1 MSTLPSCLYRL
12 SSVASHIS
20 TDSVEMSR
28 LIIGPIVRVF
38 SSTLLP
44 GFIGPE
50 SSVLPTDLPP
60 SVRPRFGNLPRRV
73 RFIVPIIYYGN
84 QSGRASLGKTHS
96 LSICRPASLRFGSP
110 DIRTRSLTPAR
121 PPPRCHIAGSLFATY
136 MDSASCFL
144 QTAHY

>member
-12 SSVASHIS
+12 SSVASHSS
-20 TDSVEMSR
+20 TDSVEISK

-38 SSTLLP
+38 SSTLLSATAA
-44 GFIGPE
+44 PE

-60 SVRPRFGNLPRRV
+60 SVRTRSGGLPPQV
-73 RFIVPIIYYGN
+73 RFIVPINYFGN
-84 QSGRASLGKTHS
+84 QSSRASLGKAHS

-121 PPPRCHIAGSLFATY
+121 PPPRCPPRHLRSCQPLFIMFPT
-136 MDSASCFL
+136 
-144 QTAHY
+144 